1 VVEIRLDGARPATKE
16 RRCLCFG
23 EVLVV
28 TEDDNGALPKR
39 KPTDSDPGFIEVR
52 VLDKTRD
59 NRRLATLHSKTTK
72 VAAT

>member
-16 RRCLCFG
+16 PRCLCFR

-28 TEDDNGALPKR
+28 TEDDDGALAER
-39 KPTDSDPGFIEVR
+39 QPTDSAPGFIEVR

-59 NRRLATLHSKTTK
+59 NRRLATLHPKMTK
-72 VAAT
+72 VTTT